1 MCRIILQC
9 FIVYIYCLFVYGWF
23 TEAVK
28 LLKKQNACSK
38 TKLLEEVY
46 LLTVTVLSVN
56 TLIL

>member
-28 LLKKQNACSK
+28 LLKKHQNACSK
-38 TKLLEEVY
+38 TIRAVRGSIFANSYCVKC
-46 LLTVTVLSVN
+46 
-56 TLIL
+56 